1 MKRLL
6 IFLSKTEWIWKSLSI
21 SNGVLIFFC
30 KRTFQKWQK
39 FDALKS

>member
-21 SNGVLIFFC
+21 SNGFF
-30 KRTFQKWQK
+30 F
-39 FDALKS
+39 FVNGLFKSGRNLMP

>member
-21 SNGVLIFFC
+21 SNGVLIFF
-30 KRTFQKWQK
+30 FVNGL
-39 FDALKS
+39 FKSGRNLMP